1 MSIILC
7 LNGRVK
13 KTHIY
18 DCGKDPLKSEV
29 VTFALGKCEI
39 DCQAGVSQIE
49 MPLAAAF
56 LINCLRTDYVF
67 SHF

>member
-1 MSIILC
+1 MSIIY
-7 LNGRVK
+7 GRVK
-13 KTHIY
+13 KTQY
-18 DCGKDPLKSEV
+18 LWLRENPLKSGADI
-29 VTFALGKCEI
+29 ALGKCEI

-49 MPLAAAF
+49 MPLAAAY

>member
-1 MSIILC
+1 MGESRK
-7 LNGRVK
+7 LN
-13 KTHIY
+13 IY

-29 VTFALGKCEI
+29 DTADIALGKCEI